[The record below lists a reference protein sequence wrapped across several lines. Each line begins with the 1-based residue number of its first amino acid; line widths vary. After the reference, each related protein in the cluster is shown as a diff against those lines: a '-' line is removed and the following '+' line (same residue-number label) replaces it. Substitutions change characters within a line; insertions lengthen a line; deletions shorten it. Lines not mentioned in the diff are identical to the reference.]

1 MERHENG
8 VIYCLYSTTYPNRT
22 YIGATKTLSRRIRQ
36 HNGEITGGARYT
48 RTGRPWTIAWY
59 VTGSPSW
66 NTTLSCEWFVKFYS
80 RHNLMCSSHNVMRSS
95 HNVMRSSHNVMRSS
109 HNVMRSNHQRRI
121 QARTKMIQR
130 FAIKNVTLY
139 VNE

>member
-8 VIYCLYSTTYPNRT
+8 VIYCLHSTTHPNRT

-48 RTGRPWTIAWY
+48 RTGRPWKIAWY
-59 VTGSPSW
+59 VTESPSW
-66 NTTLSCEWFVKFYS
+66 KTTLSCEWFVKFYS
-80 RHNLMCSSHNVMRSS
+80 RRNVMRRM
-95 HNVMRSSHNVMRSS
+95 N
-109 HNVMRSNHQRRI
+109 NHQRRI

-130 FAIKNVTLY
+130 FALKHVSLSF
-139 VNE
+139 NELSC